1 MTGDYYTTKLSSNR
15 LKQCYDVAS
24 ERVAQYLEA
33 EIGHVLTLVKPDMYV
48 LELGCGYGRVLE
60 RLLGV
65 DCTVVGIDTSKDSL
79 ALAKASLRGNPLC
92 HLSQMNA
99 KSLAFRDS
107 SFDMTVCI
115 QNGISAFKVEPREL
129 VLEAVRV
136 TRNQGKCLFSSY
148 SDKFWEHR
156 LEWFKVQSERGLLG
170 EIDWDKTGDGVIVC
184 KDGFRATTFQEQDFQ
199 KLTTSLGLDAS
210 TIEID
215 RSSVFCEIEVKK

>member
-1 MTGDYYTTKLSSNR
+1 
-15 LKQCYDVAS
+15 
-24 ERVAQYLEA
+24 
-33 EIGHVLTLVKPDMYV
+33 MYV

-215 RSSVFCEIEVKK
+215 RSSVFCEIKVKK

>member
-15 LKQCYDVAS
+15 LKQCYDVAP

-33 EIGHVLTLVKPDMYV
+33 EIGHVLTLIEPGMYV

-60 RLLGV
+60 RLLGI

-79 ALAKASLRGNPLC
+79 ALANASLRGNPLC
-92 HLSQMNA
+92 YLSQMNA